1 VDENL
6 MTAEGLRALEE
17 EIERLEGPER
27 YAMAQQ
33 IKAARELGDLKE
45 NAEYHTAKEE
55 QAQLETRIAQLRDR
69 LSKAKVVEV
78 AGGDVVGFGS
88 TVEVEDEESGKRAT
102 YTLVAALEAAPGD
115 GRISAES
122 PVATALMGRKQG
134 EVATV
139 TTPGGQ
145 RRFKVVSVG

>member
-1 VDENL
+1 MDENL
-6 MTAEGLRALEE
+6 MTAEGLQALEA

-55 QAQLETRIAQLRDR
+55 QAQLETRIAQLRER

-78 AGGDVVGFGS
+78 TGGDTVGFGS
-88 TVEVEDEESGKRAT
+88 TVEVEDEQSGKRAT
-102 YTLVAALEAAPGD
+102 YTLVAALEASPGD

-122 PVATALMGRKQG
+122 PVATALMGLKPGQ
-134 EVATV
+134 VATV
-139 TTPGGQ
+139 ATPGGE
-145 RRFKVVSVG
+145 RRFKIVAVS